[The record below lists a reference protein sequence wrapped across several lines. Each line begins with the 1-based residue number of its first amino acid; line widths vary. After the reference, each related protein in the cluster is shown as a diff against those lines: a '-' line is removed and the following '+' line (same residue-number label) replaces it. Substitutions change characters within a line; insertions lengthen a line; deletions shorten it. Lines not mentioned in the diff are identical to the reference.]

1 MIHYQNMSMLN
12 KKTVVELRQL
22 CKRNDVKRYY
32 RLRKAMLIDILEK
45 LYVHRIVSWL
55 ILNKYK
61 KSKNITETQSTETNT
76 CNICLDNKIC
86 VKICSC
92 NSCVCLSCIEN
103 IRNPE
108 ICCLCRCDTEQ
119 YLRSLKKT
127 GRTDLQTQA
136 LVCIL
141 DKKITPIPTIPPPII
156 THVRPPR
163 TRVER
168 ANIIIQFVRNTDQR
182 FYSWYTN
189 SLRQN
194 IDNVDNINGIMHT
207 YHFLITGLL
216 QRRTFPAS
224 QRDMLHITRY
234 LDLMLN

>member
-1 MIHYQNMSMLN
+1 MSMLN
-12 KKTVVELRQL
+12 KNTVIELRQL
-22 CKRNDVKRYY
+22 CKKNEIRCYS
-32 RLRKAMLIDILEK
+32 RLRKAQLIDILEK
-45 LYVHRIVSWL
+45 LYVNRIVSSL

-61 KSKNITETQSTETNT
+61 KSKNITKTQSAETNT

-92 NSCVCLSCIEN
+92 TSSVCLSCIEN

-108 ICCLCRCDTEQ
+108 ICCLCRCNTEQ

-127 GRTDLQTQA
+127 GRTDLQVQA
-136 LVCIL
+136 LSCIL
-141 DKKITPIPTIPPPII
+141 DKKITPIPASTIPPPII

-163 TRVER
+163 TRADR

-182 FYSWYTN
+182 LNKWYTT
-189 SLRQN
+189 SLREN
-194 IDNVDNINGIMHT
+194 IDNIHNINGIIHK
-207 YHFLITGLL
+207 YHFLVTDLF
-216 QRRTFPAS
+216 QRRSFPAA
-224 QRDMLHITRY
+224 QRDMLNITRY